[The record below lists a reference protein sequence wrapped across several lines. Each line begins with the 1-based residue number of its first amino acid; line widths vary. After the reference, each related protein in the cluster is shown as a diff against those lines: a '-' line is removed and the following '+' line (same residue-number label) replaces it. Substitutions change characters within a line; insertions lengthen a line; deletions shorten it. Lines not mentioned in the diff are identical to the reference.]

1 MANSSTYLVRT
12 RNRCVVGVYGDTA
25 GTITFG
31 ITASAFDNGST
42 DTDRDPRITNSS
54 ASLSMVSYGISTND
68 KALMGFDASP
78 VRDRSIVLTLPQGT
92 KQINFDRFSVPNQ
105 VISPSDNGKFYV
117 IIPASTTITAYL
129 EFVPF

>member
-1 MANSSTYLVRT
+1 MANSSTYLVKT

-31 ITASAFDNGST
+31 ITASAFDNGFT
-42 DTDRDPRITNSS
+42 DTNVDPRIDSTS

-68 KALMGFDASP
+68 KAVMGFDASP
-78 VRDRSIVLTLPQGT
+78 LRDRSIVLTLPEGT

-105 VISPSDNGKFYV
+105 VVSPSDNGKFYV
-117 IIPASTTITAYL
+117 TIPASTTITAYL

>member
-1 MANSSTYLVRT
+1 MANSSTYLVKT

-31 ITASAFDNGST
+31 ITASAFDNGFT
-42 DTDRDPRITNSS
+42 DTNVDPRINSTS
-54 ASLSMVSYGISTND
+54 ASLSRVSYGISTND
-68 KALMGFDASP
+68 KAVMGFDAAP
-78 VRDRSIVLTLPQGT
+78 LRDRSIVLTLPEGT

-105 VISPSDNGKFYV
+105 VVSPSDNGKFYV
-117 IIPASTTITAYL
+117 TIPASTTITAYL

>member
-1 MANSSTYLVRT
+1 MANSSTYLVKT

-31 ITASAFDNGST
+31 ITASAFDNGFT
-42 DTDRDPRITNSS
+42 DTNVDPRINNTS
-54 ASLSMVSYGISTND
+54 ASLSRVSYGISTND
-68 KALMGFDASP
+68 KAVMGFDASP
-78 VRDRSIVLTLPQGT
+78 LRDRSVVLTLPEGT

-105 VISPSDNGKFYV
+105 VVSPSDNGKFYV
-117 IIPASTTITAYL
+117 TIPASTTITAYL